1 MTDFQQ
7 DVYEALAARE
17 RYPQSRL
24 QAMFNS
30 LRAHHNTIDELYIKE
45 HEALDDGDVDEADRI
60 RDLSGKIWDEVYN
73 LEIRI
78 HEALQWVT
86 PLRT

>member
-1 MTDFQQ
+1 MTDYQQ

-17 RYPQSRL
+17 QYPQPRL

-30 LRAHHNTIDELYIKE
+30 LTAYQNTIHELFLKE
-45 HEALDDGDVDEADRI
+45 HAALDDGDIDEADRI
-60 RDLSGKIWDEVYN
+60 RDLSRKVWKEVYR

-78 HEALQWVT
+78 HEALQWVSPT
-86 PLRT
+86 K